1 MKTYGF
7 SSNSILDVSGKLFLV
22 RILILVQQV
31 LHVVGNV
38 HSEDVFAMSFGVELL
53 GLIVV
58 TGETLGRVWDVDTTV
73 HGSLHGS
80 EDTGAG
86 GGAGKAG
93 VEACAEGPGA
103 VGSVLNH
110 EVVSVDLGLALVK
123 AVQVQLFEDLE
134 TNKVYRILSFK
145 FFKLFKD
152 TVGAHSYRYYY
163 SYHLKAR

>member
-1 MKTYGF
+1 MTATGLRCLSTYGF

-22 RILILVQQV
+22 RILVLVQQV

-38 HSEDVFAMSFGVELL
+38 DSEDVFAVDLGVELL

-58 TGETLGRVWDVDTTV
+58 TGETFGGVGDVDATV

-93 VEACAEGPGA
+93 VEAGAEGSGA
-103 VGSVLNH
+103 VSGVLNH
-110 EVVSVDLGLALVK
+110 EVVTVDLGLALVK

-134 TNKVYRILSFK
+134 TNKVSKR
-145 FFKLFKD
+145 
-152 TVGAHSYRYYY
+152 
-163 SYHLKAR
+163 